1 MPRMALPFDADQL
14 DHLMADR
21 GIDLVLATS
30 KHNVQYLLG
39 GYRFFFFAAMEAIG
53 LSRYMSVVGYPR
65 NKPDSG
71 FYVGNPMEGWQQKAQ
86 PPWTPTILNQA
97 KTADAAAE
105 VAAECIRKL
114 GLASGTIAVE
124 MPFLPADAY
133 LKLEQLLPN
142 ARLVDAVVLLEELR
156 AVKRPDELQIIR
168 EASEGIVASMLSTF
182 GRARPGISTRELAD
196 ILRSEE
202 TERGLVF
209 DYCLAATGRSFDRA
223 PSNADWLAGG
233 TLSLDSGGTQRG
245 YIGDLARMAVI
256 GEPTSQMRQ
265 ALDEVDAAQQA
276 ARSAVRSGQPGRQIY
291 EAIHDLWK
299 NLTHPEQFEFEA
311 HGIGLV
317 SHEVPH
323 LVDHGSWPY
332 PGTHRDLALQT
343 GMVLSIETTLRDPDV
358 GFVKLE
364 DTVVVTDTGCDAY
377 GDTARGWNVVGV

>member
-1 MPRMALPFDADQL
+1 MPGIALPFDADHLDQL
-14 DHLMADR
+14 MTDA

-53 LSRYMSVVGYPR
+53 LSRYLSVVGYPR
-65 NKPDSG
+65 NRPASG
-71 FYVGNPMEGWQQKAQ
+71 FYVGNPMEGWQQKAE
-86 PPWTPTILNQA
+86 PLWTPTILNEA

-105 VAAECIRKL
+105 VAAGRIRKL
-114 GLASGTIAVE
+114 GLANGTIAVE
-124 MPFLPADAY
+124 MPFLPAEAY
-133 LKLEQLLPN
+133 LKLEQLLPHS
-142 ARLVDAVVLLEELR
+142 RLVDAVVLLEELR
-156 AVKRPDELQIIR
+156 AVKRPGELQIIR
-168 EASEGIVASMLSTF
+168 EASEGIVASMLATF

-202 TERGLVF
+202 TGRGLVF
-209 DYCLAATGRSFDRA
+209 DYCLAATGSSFDRA
-223 PSNADWLAGG
+223 PSNAEWVSGG

-245 YIGDLARMAVI
+245 YVGDLARMAVI
-256 GEPTSQMRQ
+256 GEPTSEMRQ
-265 ALDEVDAAQQA
+265 ALAEVDAIQQA

-291 EAIHDLWK
+291 DAIHALWK

-332 PGTHRDLALQT
+332 PGTHRDLALQA
-343 GMVLSIETTLRDPDV
+343 GMVLSIETTLRNPV
-358 GFVKLE
+358 LGFVKLE
-364 DTVVVTDTGCDAY
+364 DTVVVTDAACDVY
-377 GDTARGWNVVGV
+377 GDSARGWNVVGV

>member
-1 MPRMALPFDADQL
+1 MPAIGLPFDANQL
-14 DHLMADR
+14 DQLMADA

-53 LSRYMSVVGYPR
+53 LSRYLSAVGYPR
-65 NKPDSG
+65 NRPASS
-71 FYVGNPMEGWQQKAQ
+71 FYVGNPMEGWQQKAE
-86 PPWTPTILNQA
+86 PPWTPTILNEA

-105 VAAECIRKL
+105 FAAGCIRKL

-124 MPFLPADAY
+124 MPFLPAVAY
-133 LKLEQLLPN
+133 LKLEELLPH
-142 ARLVDAVVLLEELR
+142 ARLVDAVVVLEELR
-156 AVKRPDELQIIR
+156 AVKRPDELKIIR
-168 EASEGIVASMLSTF
+168 QASEGIVASMLAAF

-202 TERGLVF
+202 TGRGLVF

-223 PSNADWLAGG
+223 PSNAEWVAGT
-233 TLSLDSGGTQRG
+233 TLSLDSGGTQQG

-265 ALDEVDAAQQA
+265 ALDEVDSVQQA
-276 ARSAVRSGQPGRQIY
+276 ARSAVRSGHPGRQIY
-291 EAIHDLWK
+291 DTIHDLWK
-299 NLTHPEQFEFEA
+299 NLTHPELFEFEA

-323 LVDHGSWPY
+323 LVDHGFWPY
-332 PGTHRDLALQT
+332 PGTHRERALKT
-343 GMVLSIETTLRDPDV
+343 GMVLSIETTLRNPDV

-377 GDTARGWNVVGV
+377 GDTARGWNVVAV